1 MLTKREKRTYI
12 TTARQLGY
20 SSEIINKLYKAKTD
34 IEATRIMRT
43 ARERS

>member
-12 TTARQLGY
+12 TTAKQLGY
-20 SSEIINKLYKAKTD
+20 SSETINKLQQAKTD
-34 IEATRIMRT
+34 IEATLIMRT